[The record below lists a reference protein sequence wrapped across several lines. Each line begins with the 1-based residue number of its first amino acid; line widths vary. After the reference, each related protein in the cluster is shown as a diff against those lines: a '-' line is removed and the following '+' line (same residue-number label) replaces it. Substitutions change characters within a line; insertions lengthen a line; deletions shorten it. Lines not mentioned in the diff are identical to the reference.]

1 MKRALEN
8 IPPHYLIGFIFIASA
23 ATLLGAYGFEY
34 AGGLAPCQL
43 CYYQRLPYFA
53 AMLLCGTAWLR
64 PGLAHW
70 ISAALMAVFLTGAGL
85 GAYHSGVEWH
95 WWAGP
100 ASCVAG
106 GSGGSVEDLM
116 AQILAAPIV
125 RCDEIPWSL
134 LGISLAGY
142 NSLIS
147 AGLMALAALA
157 FRNGFKDQRHA
168 V

>member
-1 MKRALEN
+1 
-8 IPPHYLIGFIFIASA
+8 
-23 ATLLGAYGFEY
+23 
-34 AGGLAPCQL
+34 
-43 CYYQRLPYFA
+43 
-53 AMLLCGTAWLR
+53 
-64 PGLAHW
+64 
-70 ISAALMAVFLTGAGL
+70 
-85 GAYHSGVEWH
+85 
-95 WWAGP
+95 
-100 ASCVAG
+100 
-106 GSGGSVEDLM
+106 M

-157 FRNGFKDQRHA
+157 FASGMKEQKHA